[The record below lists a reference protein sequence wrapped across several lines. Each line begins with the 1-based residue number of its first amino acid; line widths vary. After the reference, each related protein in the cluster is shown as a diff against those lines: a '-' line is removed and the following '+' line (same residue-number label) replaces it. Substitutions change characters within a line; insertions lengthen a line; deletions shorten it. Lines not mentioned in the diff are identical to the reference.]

1 MELGINRPR
10 FDITVADKT
19 FTLYM
24 IPNLARYKAIEF
36 FKRMTAVIDAARI
49 EDPIARQKKMDDVSS
64 DDEDVLLR
72 DILSIILKAN
82 NYAFEQEWW
91 DTYTDSE
98 GQVEFVMLC
107 LSQSAKTKKKLMQ
120 AVGL

>member
-24 IPNLARYKAIEF
+24 IPNLARFKAIEF
-36 FKRMTAVIDAARI
+36 FKCVSNVIEAARI
-49 EDPIARQKKMDDVSS
+49 EDPVERQKRVDEASS
-64 DDEDVLLR
+64 DDEDKMLQE
-72 DILSIILKAN
+72 ILSIIMKSN
-82 NYAFEQEWW
+82 GYEFDKEWW
-91 DTYTDSE
+91 DAYTDTE

-107 LSQSAKTKKKLMQ
+107 LNQSTKAKKKLMQ